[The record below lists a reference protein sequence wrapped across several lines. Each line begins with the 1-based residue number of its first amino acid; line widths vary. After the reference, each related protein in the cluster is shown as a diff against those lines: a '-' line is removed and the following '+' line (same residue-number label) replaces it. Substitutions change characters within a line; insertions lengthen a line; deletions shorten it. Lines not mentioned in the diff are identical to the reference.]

1 MALRGSAK
9 NAGKEINLR
18 VVLGEDPDACG
29 IDNARAL
36 ISFVEAFINRDAT
49 ALAQARTVL
58 AGEIGTDGM
67 IDAAAVAAN
76 FQRMVR
82 VADATGIPFES
93 QMTAVTSDIQEL
105 PELRRFPSA
114 RNTPEQASK

>member
-1 MALRGSAK
+1 MALRESAK
-9 NAGKEINLR
+9 NSGKEVNLR
-18 VVLGEDPDACG
+18 AVLGEDSDDCG

-36 ISFVEAFINRDAT
+36 ISFVEAFISRDPA

-58 AGEIGTDGM
+58 VGEIGGDGL

-82 VADATGIPFES
+82 
-93 QMTAVTSDIQEL
+93 M
-105 PELRRFPSA
+105 PSP
-114 RNTPEQASK
+114 TP

>member
-9 NAGKEINLR
+9 NAGKELR
-18 VVLGEDPDACG
+18 LEAVLGKDAEDCG

-36 ISFVEAFINRDAT
+36 IDFVEAIINRNDT
-49 ALAQARTVL
+49 ELVRTRDVL
-58 AGEIGTDGM
+58 TGEIGTDGM

-82 VADATGIPFES
+82 IADATGIPIDG
-93 QMTAVTSDIQEL
+93 QMQDMTRDIQEQL
-105 PELRRFPSA
+105 GLRGFPSA
-114 RNTPEQASK
+114 RNSPE

>member
-1 MALRGSAK
+1 MALRESAK
-9 NAGKEINLR
+9 NAGEAVNLR
-18 VVLGEDPDACG
+18 AVLGEDPDACG

-36 ISFVEAFINRDAT
+36 ISFVEAFINRDAA

-58 AGEIGTDGM
+58 VGEIGTDGM

-82 VADATGIPFES
+82 IADATGIPMDA
-93 QMTAVTSDIQEL
+93 QANAMTQDIQDL
-105 PELRRFPSA
+105 LELRRYPSA
-114 RNTPEQASK
+114 RNTPKL

>member
-9 NAGKEINLR
+9 NGGKEIRLEA
-18 VVLGEDPDACG
+18 VLGQNADDCG

-36 ISFVEAFINRDAT
+36 IAFVEALINRDT
-49 ALAQARTVL
+49 TSLAQARTVL
-58 AGEIGTDGM
+58 VGEIGSDAM

-82 VADATGIPFES
+82 IADATGIPIDPQVA
-93 QMTAVTSDIQEL
+93 QMTLDIQEQL
-105 PELRRFPSA
+105 GLRRFPSA
-114 RNTPEQASK
+114 GNTPAS

>member
-1 MALRGSAK
+1 MALRGSAQK
-9 NAGKEINLR
+9 GGKEIKLEA
-18 VVLGEDPDACG
+18 VMGQEADDCG

-36 ISFVEAFINRDAT
+36 IAFVETFINRDAA

-58 AGEIGTDGM
+58 VGEMGSDAM

-82 VADATGIPFES
+82 IADATGIPIDPQVS
-93 QMTAVTSDIQEL
+93 QMTRDIQQQL
-105 PELRRFPSA
+105 GLRRFPSA
-114 RNTPEQASK
+114 RNTPK

>member
-1 MALRGSAK
+1 MALRGSAHK
-9 NAGKEINLR
+9 AGTEISLEAL
-18 VVLGEDPDACG
+18 LGRDADDCG

-36 ISFVEAFINRDAT
+36 MDFVEAFFSRDST

-82 VADATGIPFES
+82 IADATGIPVDGQVLE
-93 QMTAVTSDIQEL
+93 MTRDIQQQL
-105 PELRRFPSA
+105 GLRKFPSA
-114 RNTPEQASK
+114 RNSPV

>member
-9 NAGKEINLR
+9 NSGTQIRLEA
-18 VVLGEDPDACG
+18 VLGQHAEDCG
-29 IDNARAL
+29 IDNAAAL
-36 ISFVEAFINRDAT
+36 IGFVEALLERDAT

-82 VADATGIPFES
+82 IADATGIPVDA
-93 QMTAVTSDIQEL
+93 QVLDMTRDIQEL
-105 PELRRFPSA
+105 LELRKFPSA
-114 RNTPEQASK
+114 RNTPNQ